1 MPNKKNGLKKNMGYM
16 GGGTMMPTAPVSSMY
31 RMGGKLYM
39 GGGNTKTDNTMS
51 YKDDVQKRFGGGG
64 MTEPSMK
71 KNKMAEGGKL
81 KPTAGTGVQSKPVG
95 TPTQVP
101 NKSAMIAAAKAKANE
116 ASLATDRPARTSTP
130 NTAGAAAAR
139 ASITPNRGNFGGES
153 RGGTGTKVVPKK
165 KPVAKKKKL
174 PSKRGGG

>member
-1 MPNKKNGLKKNMGYM
+1 MPGKKTMKQAKKLGMKESGYKSGKTVKMNMGMQVPNYQD
-16 GGGTMMPTAPVSSMY
+16 TVRT
-31 RMGGKLYM
+31 
-39 GGGNTKTDNTMS
+39 
-51 YKDDVQKRFGGGG
+51 RF
-64 MTEPSMK
+64 
-71 KNKMAEGGKL
+71 AEGGKFGSIETRTL

-95 TPTQVP
+95 TPTGMPNKSNKSNTRMFVTTPTQVP
-101 NKSAMIAAAKAKANE
+101 NKSEMIAAAKAKANA

-139 ASITPNRGNFGGES
+139 ASITTNRGNFGGES